1 MNKGKRIQ
9 HCMSIFVAL
18 LLHGCSGEHN
28 DAIPAITTITG
39 TAAAGAAIEG
49 TVTALDSSTPQ
60 KTFTAT
66 TSATG
71 AYTLNVAG
79 GTPPFILTITGTA
92 GGQPATLNSIAAAPG
107 QTVNIT
113 PLTDLIVSIAAGQ
126 PGGATLVN
134 LCTSAD
140 AAEQAQCKTALTA
153 ATTGT
158 KLSDAVTA
166 VKNMIAP
173 INTAGIDP
181 LNGALVGGSG
191 SGMDAVL
198 DAILVTPAPAQ
209 GAMATV
215 TLIAVPGVNLGT
227 VAMPASAGG
236 AATVTPVT
244 VAAGDISTATDANTV
259 LTEIKA
265 CMASFTALY
274 PANMATGTAPT
285 TAQIDPFMDAT
296 MSFGAQNTRADMI
309 TAFTTPVNNNGL
321 AVPGLMLPVV
331 GLSTR
336 DFSNAATSA
345 AIVKTPPISAS
356 PAITGTTAWVKMD
369 AVMLGGGLID
379 VKFVKN
385 AAYTGCPGGWK
396 FAGYDHVD
404 MHMNARVTKGTFNGT
419 TYTRELPFHV
429 GTAAAV
435 AEGISS
441 IVVSNAGL
449 RSFDPASATGAGVQT
464 NITLVTPSPSTGWP
478 SMTIRWKA
486 GNWESIESCQDM
498 KAGLAQA
505 TSGPCFDETVIA
517 PGAVFKYQVYGGYD
531 QDPALN
537 APPEAGP
544 VLYAF
549 PFQIHAVP
557 LSRAFITAND
567 ANLFPKNITATPNGT
582 AALNTAAASFAT
594 GAALDNVITFNY
606 TLPTVYGGRMD
617 ICGIGVTD
625 AANAVILQA
634 EMNAVGKASSCTFAS
649 SGLNSGTLAKPAGA
663 FGGTGSWLYV
673 GSNALGNQVVS
684 SQPY

>member
-1 MNKGKRIQ
+1 MNKCKWIQ
-9 HCMSIFVAL
+9 YGMSIVVTL
-18 LLHGCSGEHN
+18 LLHGCGGEHL

-39 TAAAGAAIEG
+39 TAATGAAISG
-49 TVTALDSSTPQ
+49 TVFALDSSTPT
-60 KTFTAT
+60 KTFSAT

-79 GTPPFILTITGTA
+79 GTAPFILTVTGTA
-92 GGQPATLNSIAAAPG
+92 GGQPATLTSVATAPG

-113 PLTDLIVSIAAGQ
+113 PLTDLIVSTAAGQ

-181 LNGALVGGSG
+181 LNGVLVGGSG

-198 DAILVTPAPAQ
+198 DTILVTPAPAQ
-209 GAMATV
+209 GAIATV
-215 TLIAVPGVNLGT
+215 TLIAVPGATGQLGT

-236 AATVTPVT
+236 AATITPVT
-244 VAAGDISTATDANTV
+244 VTAGDITTATNANTV

-265 CMASFTALY
+265 CMASFDALY
-274 PANMATGTAPT
+274 PANMTVAPT
-285 TAQIDPFMDAT
+285 TTQVDPFMDAT
-296 MSFGAQNTRADMI
+296 MQFGALNTRANMI
-309 TAFTTPVNNNGL
+309 TMFTTHVNNSGL
-321 AVPGLMLPVV
+321 AMPGLTLPVV
-331 GLSTR
+331 GLSNR
-336 DFSNAATSA
+336 DFSNAATSM
-345 AIVKTPPISAS
+345 AIVKAPPISAS
-356 PAITGTTAWVKMD
+356 PAVTGTTAWVKMD

-396 FAGYDHVD
+396 FAGYGHVGV
-404 MHMNARVTKGTFNGT
+404 HMNARVTKGTFNGT

-429 GTAAAV
+429 GTADAV

-441 IVVSNAGL
+441 IVISNAGL
-449 RSFDPASATGAGVQT
+449 RSFDPAAATGAGAQT

-498 KAGLAQA
+498 KAGVAQA
-505 TSGPCFDETVIA
+505 TSGPCFDETAIA
-517 PGAVFKYQVYGGYD
+517 PGAIFKYQVYGGYN

-537 APPEAGP
+537 AAPEAGP

-567 ANLFPKNITATPNGT
+567 ANLFPKNITATPNGPT
-582 AALNTAAASFAT
+582 ALNTAAASFAT

-606 TLPTVYGGRMD
+606 TLPTVYGGHMD
-617 ICGIGVTD
+617 ICGIGVT
-625 AANAVILQA
+625 NATNTVILQA
-634 EMNAVGKASSCTFAS
+634 EMRVLGKASSCTFAS

-673 GSNALGNQVVS
+673 GSTALGNQVVS